1 MKNLIDM
8 ETVTILN
15 KTWKVK
21 DLNLI
26 ASTKVVKDLLAEY
39 KKDPNCRPFDWIASE
54 KISDLEKAS
63 FINVCKYEKWH
74 L

>member
-1 MKNLIDM
+1 M

-26 ASTKVVKDLLAEY
+26 ASTKVVKDLVSEY
-39 KKDPNCRPFDWIASE
+39 KKDTNCRPFEWIASE

-63 FINVCKYEKWH
+63 FINSCLNYI
-74 L
+74 